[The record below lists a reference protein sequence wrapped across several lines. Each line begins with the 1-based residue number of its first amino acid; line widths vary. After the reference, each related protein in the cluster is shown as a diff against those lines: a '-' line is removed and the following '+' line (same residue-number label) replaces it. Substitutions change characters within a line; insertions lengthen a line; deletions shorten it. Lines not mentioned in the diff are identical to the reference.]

1 VITLKEFLAEPQT
14 MYDGG
19 LVYMQDGGDPLEKLI
34 DKTTDLRQ
42 RTEFSVGKDGKISM
56 PEVRDPITGDI
67 IGRESIFVVEETPVT
82 EQQLPITTKP
92 TLPVPKSL
100 ESKLPR
106 IVKALSKR
114 LPAVQIAA
122 QVLDLI
128 PQETKAAAVDYLKN
142 TPTHELFG
150 LEKSGLESVED
161 LWEEVTDYLDESTEE
176 KKKGGQIRPM
186 YDGGLVLA

>member
-1 VITLKEFLAEPQT
+1 MITLKEFLAEPQT

-19 LVYMQDGGDPLEKLI
+19 LVYMQDGGDPLEELI

-42 RTEFSVGKDGKISM
+42 RAENI
-56 PEVRDPITGDI
+56 PDI
-67 IGRESIFVVEETPVT
+67 IERPSSSTVIEQLPVT

-106 IVKALSKR
+106 IVGTILKARKYTNPLG
-114 LPAVQIAA
+114 IAS

-128 PQETKAAAVDYLKN
+128 PQETKTAAVDYLKN
-142 TPTHELFG
+142 TPA
-150 LEKSGLESVED
+150 
-161 LWEEVTDYLDESTEE
+161 Y
-176 KKKGGQIRPM
+176 
-186 YDGGLVLA
+186 